1 MPSFFRKPFVYTAI
15 FSTVLSLFFLYTIL
29 LVFVIP
35 RRADT
40 AGNVP
45 DVETFTGVVD
55 TNWGKTAPFGTPEPP
70 DAEADAEDPF
80 ALQPGEAYPVITDNL
95 YLDENIRIEITEL
108 RRYDS
113 DMYVA
118 DIRLKDPT
126 LLKTALAQDKNGNRF
141 GMNIKEKTSEIAE
154 RVGAILAI
162 NGDFY
167 GSNESGYVIRNGVLY
182 RDTVRPAADSGSDL
196 AYFDDLAIM
205 WDGSFVTFDE
215 KNYSAQEVK
224 EKGAMHVLTFGPTLV
239 LNGEAGGR
247 VYRIDGK
254 TAVVSQSYGEDRY
267 GVISHVLMKR
277 RYTNIESRVEN
288 ADFAALGGRCLRV
301 VNVPKSTGYD
311 AMRHE
316 AEYQIKKSM
325 ENYSLARIT
334 VADAFPVFPGDR
346 VEMESSPL
354 GLSGK
359 FLVTAT
365 RCTGSGKGVCTE
377 IEMKI
382 I

>member
-1 MPSFFRKPFVYTAI
+1 MPSFFRKPFVYTAL
-15 FSTVLSLFFLYTIL
+15 FSTVLALFFLYTIL

-126 LLKTALAQDKNGNRF
+126 LLKTALAQDKNGNCF

-154 RVGAILAI
+154 RVGAILAV

-182 RDTVRPAADSGSDL
+182 RDTIRPAADSGSDL

-215 KNYSAQEVK
+215 KDYSAQEVK

-239 LNGEAGGR
+239 LNGEIAVDENAEVGLAWSKTGNPRCAIGYVSPGHYLIIVVDGRCDASIGTSLWELADVFRELGAWTAYNLDGGGSATMIFNGR
-247 VYRIDGK
+247 LIN
-254 TAVVSQSYGEDRY
+254 TP
-267 GVISHVLMKR
+267 
-277 RYTNIESRVEN
+277 YTNWNKPSGERRVS
-288 ADFAALGGRCLRV
+288 DIV
-301 VNVPKSTGYD
+301 YIGY
-311 AMRHE
+311 
-316 AEYQIKKSM
+316 
-325 ENYSLARIT
+325 
-334 VADAFPVFPGDR
+334 
-346 VEMESSPL
+346 
-354 GLSGK
+354 
-359 FLVTAT
+359 
-365 RCTGSGKGVCTE
+365 
-377 IEMKI
+377 
-382 I
+382 